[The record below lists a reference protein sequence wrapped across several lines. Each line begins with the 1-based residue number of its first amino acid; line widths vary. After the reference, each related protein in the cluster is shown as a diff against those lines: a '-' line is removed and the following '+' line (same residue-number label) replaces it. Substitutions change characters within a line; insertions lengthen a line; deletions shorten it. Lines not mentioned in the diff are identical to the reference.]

1 MRFLLERLN
10 NSKLEECWYISIE
23 FTLFIKGPFI
33 NSNSSQSSLDGIKSI
48 THVSLEESIR
58 VWRSVKLFGINST
71 RCYCI
76 LLMYSAFDD

>member
-10 NSKLEECWYISIE
+10 NSKLEECWYISMM

-48 THVSLEESIR
+48 KHVGLVESIR
-58 VWRSVKLFGINST
+58 V
-71 RCYCI
+71 
-76 LLMYSAFDD
+76 